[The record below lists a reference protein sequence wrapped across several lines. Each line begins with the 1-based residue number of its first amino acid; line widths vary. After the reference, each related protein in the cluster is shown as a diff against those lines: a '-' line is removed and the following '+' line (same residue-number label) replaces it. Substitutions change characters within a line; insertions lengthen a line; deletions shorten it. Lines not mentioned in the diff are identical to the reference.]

1 MATLAG
7 QLMGELGQ
15 WDGDFVESA
24 DLPMVAQA
32 VRVSFNGGDPVAWRD
47 GAGPVPES
55 EPRAM
60 TVALALIA
68 DFVDS
73 VDGPGASSNP

>member
-1 MATLAG
+1 
-7 QLMGELGQ
+7 MGELGQ